1 LAAAVAPKAPEHWRT
16 PGRFAAFEHLFAA
29 ELVSFHEVCKKTEH
43 FAAVSV
49 ESSMKRLLWLFLA
62 LLSVVP
68 AFGSGLIIVHEPD
81 FWIYPPPHH
90 PPHHPPPR
98 IRPPRPAPVPT
109 YPIELSHTKIE
120 GKIKDQIA
128 TTHVDQEFYNPN
140 SRQLEGTF
148 LFPVP
153 KGAQIDKFTM
163 EINGKQVEAELL
175 AADKARG
182 IYEDIV
188 RKLKDPALLEF
199 AGRDLFKVRIFPI
212 EPHSR
217 KRITLSYS
225 QLLKSDS
232 GLVSYVVPFNTEKFC
247 AKPVKDVSLKIE
259 LETKQPL
266 KSVYSPSHKV
276 EVKRKEGNRAT
287 IGFESNDVR
296 PDTDFQLLYDTDK
309 SDIGLQLLT
318 FKESGEEGYFV
329 LLASPGSEVR
339 GMKVMA
345 KDVVFVLDTSGS
357 MAGAKL
363 EQAKKALLFCVENL
377 NKVDRFDVLR
387 FATEVEPLF
396 DKLTDAE
403 SDSVSRAKKWIE
415 ELKPIGGTAINDA
428 LAKALANRPEK
439 SDRPYVVVFL
449 TDGRPTV
456 GVTDEGQIRSNVTKK
471 NEDNTRIFCFG
482 IGTDVN
488 THLLDSIAE
497 DTRAF
502 SQYVLPEEDIEV
514 KVSSFFTKIKEPV
527 LASPKLVFP
536 DSVRVTKVYP
546 ATLPDVFKGEQLV
559 VAGRYSGKSSGAIRL
574 QGTVNGETKSYS
586 YDGEFEEKSS
596 DHEFIPR
603 LWATRRVGYLLDE
616 IRLRGESKEL
626 KDEVSELARKYNIV
640 TPYTAYLIM
649 EDERQRGVAA
659 NYQTFEFRESE
670 VARRELR
677 AAYDG
682 LNTERSGDRA
692 VGDARHLYRLKAAE
706 TPAIIQQSNEDLVR
720 GYAATAAPTS
730 PATGLPAQSF
740 GGVTG
745 GTVGEIAQLS
755 RAPVAEAGK
764 PARAQ
769 MQQRFVAGRA
779 FTLKTNAWVDSEI
792 QKKQSAKRV
801 RVQFDSP
808 EYFELVSKNPKAQ
821 SCFALGRNVQFVLGD
836 TIYEIYE

>member
-1 LAAAVAPKAPEHWRT
+1 
-16 PGRFAAFEHLFAA
+16 
-29 ELVSFHEVCKKTEH
+29 
-43 FAAVSV
+43 
-49 ESSMKRLLWLFLA
+49 MKRLLGLFLV
-62 LLSVVP
+62 LLGVSP
-68 AFGSGLIIVHEPD
+68 AFASGLIIVHDSD
-81 FWIYPPPHH
+81 FWIYPPPHY
-90 PPHHPPPR
+90 PPPR
-98 IRPPRPAPVPT
+98 IRPPRPAPPEPT
-109 YPIELSHTKIE
+109 YPIEVSYTKIE
-120 GKIKDQIA
+120 AKIKDQIA
-128 TTHVDQEFYNPN
+128 TTSVDQEFYNPN
-140 SRQLEGTF
+140 PRQLEGTF

-153 KGAQIDKFTM
+153 KGAHLNKFTM

-188 RKLKDPALLEF
+188 RRLKDPALLEF

-225 QLLKSDS
+225 QLLKADS
-232 GLVSYVVPFNTEKFC
+232 GLVSYIVPFNTEKFC
-247 AKPVKDVSLKIE
+247 ASPVKNVSLKVD

-276 EVKRKEGNRAT
+276 EIKRKEGNRAT
-287 IGFESNDVR
+287 VGFEASNVQ
-296 PDTDFQLLYDTDK
+296 PDTDFQLLYDTGK

-318 FKESGEEGYFV
+318 FKESGEDGYFV
-329 LLASPGSEVR
+329 LLASPGTEMR
-339 GMKVMA
+339 GTKVIA

-377 NKVDRFDVLR
+377 NKDDRFDVLR

-396 DKLTDAE
+396 DKLNDA
-403 SDSVSRAKKWIE
+403 DGDNISRAKKWIQ

-428 LAKALANRPEK
+428 LVKAIANRPGK
-439 SDRPYVVVFL
+439 TDRPYVIVFL

-456 GVTDEGQIRSNVTKK
+456 GVTDENQIRSNVTKK

-527 LASPKLVFP
+527 LAGPKLIFP
-536 DSVRVTKVYP
+536 DDVRVTKVYP
-546 ATLPDVFKGEQLV
+546 ANLPDVFKGEQLV
-559 VAGRYSGKSSGAIRL
+559 VAGRYSGKSGGAIRL
-574 QGTVNGETKSYS
+574 EGSVNGETKSYR
-586 YDGEFEEKSS
+586 YDADFADKSS
-596 DHEFIPR
+596 DHDFIPR

-616 IRLRGESKEL
+616 IRLRGENKEL

-659 NYQTFEFRESE
+659 NFQTFEFKDQSL
-670 VARRELR
+670 ARRELLG
-677 AAYDG
+677 AYDALG
-682 LNTERSGDRA
+682 RDRSGDRA
-692 VGDARHLYRLKAAE
+692 VGDARHLSQLKLAESAA
-706 TPAIIQQSNEDLVR
+706 AIQQSNEDLLR
-720 GYAATAAPTS
+720 GYAVNVPGAPVPTAGAQLESRTAA
-730 PATGLPAQSF
+730 
-740 GGVTG
+740 G
-745 GTVGEIAQLS
+745 GTVGEMARTKQFYK
-755 RAPVAEAGK
+755 APLGEAGK
-764 PARAQ
+764 SLASSSAPQ
-769 MQQRFVAGRA
+769 MQQKFVGGRA
-779 FTLKTNAWVDSEI
+779 FTMKTNAWMDTEI

-808 EYFELVSKNPKAQ
+808 EYFELVSRNPKAQ
-821 SCFALGRNVQFVLGD
+821 PWLALGRNVQFVLD
-836 TIYEIYE
+836 ETIYEIYE

>member
-1 LAAAVAPKAPEHWRT
+1 
-16 PGRFAAFEHLFAA
+16 
-29 ELVSFHEVCKKTEH
+29 
-43 FAAVSV
+43 
-49 ESSMKRLLWLFLA
+49 MKRLAWLCLA
-62 LLSVVP
+62 LCSVLP
-68 AFGSGLIIVHEPD
+68 SFGSGLIIIHDPD
-81 FWIYPPPHH
+81 FWQPW
-90 PPHHPPPR
+90 PHHPPPPR
-98 IRPPRPAPVPT
+98 VRPPHYVPPVATTPLEVS
-109 YPIELSHTKIE
+109 YTKVE
-120 GKIKDQIA
+120 AKIKDQIA
-128 TTHVDQEFYNPN
+128 STTFDQEFYNPN

-153 KGAQIDKFTM
+153 KGAHINKFSM

-212 EPHSR
+212 EAHGR
-217 KRITLSYS
+217 KRIVLSYS

-232 GLVSYVVPFNTEKFC
+232 GLVNFVVPFNTEKFC
-247 AKPVKDVSLKIE
+247 TKPIRNVSLKID

-276 EVKRKEGNRAT
+276 EIKRKEGNHAT
-287 IGFESNDVR
+287 IGFEASDVK
-296 PDTDFQLLYDTDK
+296 PDTDFQLLYALDK
-309 SDIGLQLLT
+309 SDIGLNLMT
-318 FKESGEEGYFV
+318 FKESGEDGYFV
-329 LLASPGSEVR
+329 LLASPGSEMR
-339 GMKVMA
+339 GTRVLP

-377 NKVDRFDVLR
+377 NKEDRFDVLR

-396 DKLTDAE
+396 DKLSDASTDNTA
-403 SDSVSRAKKWIE
+403 RARKWIG

-428 LAKALANRPEK
+428 LTKAVANRPEK
-439 SDRPYVVVFL
+439 TDRPYVVVFL

-456 GVTDEGQIRSNVTKK
+456 GVTDENLIRANVTKTNK
-471 NEDNTRIFCFG
+471 DNTRIFCFG

-488 THLLDSIAE
+488 THMLDSIAE

-536 DSVRVTKVYP
+536 DDVRVTKMYP
-546 ATLPDVFKGEQLV
+546 SSLPDVFKGEQLV
-559 VAGRYSGKSSGAIRL
+559 VVGRYSGKASSAIRL
-574 QGTVNGETKSYS
+574 EGSVSGDRKAYS
-586 YDGEFEEKSS
+586 YDATFPEKSS

-616 IRLRGESKEL
+616 IRLRGENKEL
-626 KDEVSELARKYNIV
+626 KEEVSELARKYNIV

-649 EDERQRGVAA
+649 EDERQRGVAQ
-659 NYQTFEFRESE
+659 NLQTFEFREQDL
-670 VARRELR
+670 ARSQLSG
-677 AAYDG
+677 AYDSFSR
-682 LNTERSGDRA
+682 ERAGDKA
-692 VGDARHLYRLKAAE
+692 VGDARYLSRLKAADG
-706 TPAIIQQSNEDLVR
+706 PADIKLGNEDFFR
-720 GYAATAAPTS
+720 GYAGRAPAAAAAPSSAGVPVQTLKEDEMLLLGVAPTRRS
-730 PATGLPAQSF
+730 AGAGGGEVGKAVSGPAVQT
-740 GGVTG
+740 
-745 GTVGEIAQLS
+745 
-755 RAPVAEAGK
+755 
-764 PARAQ
+764 
-769 MQQRFVAGRA
+769 RFVGGRA
-779 FTLKTNAWVDSEI
+779 FVMKTNSWIDSEI
-792 QKKQSAKRV
+792 QKKADAKRV

-808 EYFELVSKNPKAQ
+808 EYFDLMNKNPQ
-821 SCFALGRNVQFVLGD
+821 MTSWLALGRNVQFVLGE

>member
-1 LAAAVAPKAPEHWRT
+1 
-16 PGRFAAFEHLFAA
+16 
-29 ELVSFHEVCKKTEH
+29 
-43 FAAVSV
+43 
-49 ESSMKRLLWLFLA
+49 MKRLAWLCLA
-62 LLSVVP
+62 LFSVFP
-68 AFGSGLIIVHEPD
+68 SFGSGLIIIHDGD
-81 FWIYPPPHH
+81 FWRPYPPPY
-90 PPHHPPPR
+90 PPPI
-98 IRPPRPAPVPT
+98 IRPPPIAPPPATAPLEVA
-109 YPIELSHTKIE
+109 YTKVDA
-120 GKIKDQIA
+120 KIKDQIA
-128 TTHVDQEFYNPN
+128 TTTFDQEFYNPN

-153 KGAQIDKFTM
+153 RGAHINRFSM

-212 EPHSR
+212 EAHGR

-232 GLVSYVVPFNTEKFC
+232 GLVNFVIPFNTEKFC
-247 AKPVKDVSLKIE
+247 ARPIKNVSLKID

-276 EVKRKEGNRAT
+276 EIKRKEGNHAT
-287 IGFESNDVR
+287 IGYEANDVR
-296 PDTDFQLLYDTDK
+296 PDTDFQLLYDLDK
-309 SDIGLQLLT
+309 ADIGLHLMT
-318 FKESGEEGYFV
+318 FKESGEDGYFV
-329 LLASPGSEVR
+329 LLASPGTEVR
-339 GMKVMA
+339 GAKVMP

-377 NKVDRFDVLR
+377 NKEDRFDVLR

-396 DKLTDAE
+396 DKLTDAG
-403 SDSVSRAKKWIE
+403 SDNTARARKWIQ

-428 LAKALANRPEK
+428 LTKAVANRPGK
-439 SDRPYVVVFL
+439 TDRPYVIVFL

-456 GVTDEGQIRSNVTKK
+456 GVTDENLIRANVSK
-471 NEDNTRIFCFG
+471 NNKENTRIFCFG

-488 THLLDSIAE
+488 THMLDSIAE

-514 KVSSFFTKIKEPV
+514 KVSNFFTKIKEPV
-527 LASPKLVFP
+527 LASPKVTFP
-536 DSVRVTKVYP
+536 DSVRVTKMYP

-559 VAGRYSGKSSGAIRL
+559 VAGRYSGKADGAIRL
-574 QGTVNGETKSYS
+574 EGSVNGETKSYTH
-586 YDGEFEEKSS
+586 DANFADKSS

-603 LWATRRVGYLLDE
+603 LWATRRVGHLLDE
-616 IRLRGESKEL
+616 IRLRGENKEL

-649 EDERQRGVAA
+649 EDERQRGVAQ
-659 NYQTFEFRESE
+659 NLQTFEFREGD
-670 VARRELR
+670 VARRQLSS
-677 AAYDG
+677 AYDSFSR
-682 LNTERSGDRA
+682 ERSGDKA
-692 VGDARHLYRLKAAE
+692 VGDARYLSRLKAADA
-706 TPAIIQQSNEDLVR
+706 PADVQLGNEDLLR
-720 GYAATAAPTS
+720 GYAASGPAAPSTGS
-730 PATGLPAQSF
+730 PAQTWAD
-740 GGVTG
+740 GGVLSG
-745 GTVGEIAQLS
+745 IAPT
-755 RAPVAEAGK
+755 RAGRVLAKSTRDEADKSGSIIT
-764 PARAQ
+764 Q
-769 MQQRFVAGRA
+769 NRFVGGRA
-779 FTLKTNAWVDSEI
+779 FVMKTNSWIDSEI
-792 QKKQSAKRV
+792 QKKANAKRV

-808 EYFELVSKNPKAQ
+808 EYFDLVKKNPRAT
-821 SCFALGRNVQFVLGD
+821 SWLALGRDVQFVLGE

>member
-1 LAAAVAPKAPEHWRT
+1 
-16 PGRFAAFEHLFAA
+16 
-29 ELVSFHEVCKKTEH
+29 
-43 FAAVSV
+43 
-49 ESSMKRLLWLFLA
+49 MKRLLGLFLA

-68 AFGSGLIIVHEPD
+68 AFGSGLIIVHDPD
-81 FWIYPPPHH
+81 FWSYPPPDH
-90 PPHHPPPR
+90 PPR
-98 IRPPRPAPVPT
+98 IRPPRPAPPAPT
-109 YPIELSHTKIE
+109 YPIEVSHTKIE
-120 GKIKDQIA
+120 GKITDQIA
-128 TTHVDQEFYNPN
+128 TTSVDQEFYNPN

-153 KGAQIDKFTM
+153 KGAHINKFTM

-188 RKLKDPALLEF
+188 RRLKDPALLEF

-232 GLVSYVVPFNTEKFC
+232 GLVSYIVPFNTEKFS
-247 AKPVKDVSLKIE
+247 ARPVKNVSLKVD

-276 EVKRKEGNRAT
+276 EIKRKEGNRAT
-287 IGFESNDVR
+287 IGFESNDMR
-296 PDTDFQLLYDTDK
+296 PDTDFQLFYDTDK
-309 SDIGLQLLT
+309 SDIGLHLMT
-318 FKESGEEGYFV
+318 FKESGEDGYFV
-329 LLASPGSEVR
+329 LLASPGIQVR
-339 GMKVMA
+339 GTKVIA

-377 NKVDRFDVLR
+377 NKEDRFDVLR

-396 DKLTDAE
+396 DKLND
-403 SDSVSRAKKWIE
+403 SDSDNVGRAKKWIQ

-428 LAKALANRPEK
+428 LAKALANRPGK
-439 SDRPYVVVFL
+439 ADRPYVIVFL

-456 GVTDEGQIRSNVTKK
+456 GVTDENQIRSNVTKK
-471 NEDNTRIFCFG
+471 NEENTRIFCFG

-488 THLLDSIAE
+488 THLLDSVAE

-536 DSVRVTKVYP
+536 GSMRVTKMYP
-546 ATLPDVFKGEQLV
+546 AALPDVFKGEQLV
-559 VAGRYSGKSSGAIRL
+559 VAGRYSGKGSGAIRL
-574 QGTVNGETKSYS
+574 EGSVNGETKSYS
-586 YDGEFEEKSS
+586 YDADFPATSS
-596 DHEFIPR
+596 DHDFIPR

-616 IRLRGESKEL
+616 IRLRGENKEL

-659 NYQTFEFRESE
+659 NLQTFEFRDTE
-670 VARRELR
+670 VARRELLG
-677 AAYDG
+677 AYDG
-682 LNTERSGDRA
+682 LNRSRSGDRA
-692 VGDARHLYRLKAAE
+692 VGDARHLSRLKAAE
-706 TPAIIQQSNEDLVR
+706 SSEAIQQSNEDLLR
-720 GYAATAAPTS
+720 GYAITASPNAPA
-730 PATGLPAQSF
+730 PAAGVPAQSL
-740 GGVTG
+740 GTAG
-745 GTVGEIAQLS
+745 GTVGEVAQLWK
-755 RAPVAEAGK
+755 APLAEVGKSAG
-764 PARAQ
+764 PQ
-769 MQQRFVAGRA
+769 MQQRFVGGRA
-779 FTLKTNAWVDSEI
+779 FTLKTNSWLDTEI
-792 QKKQSAKRV
+792 QKKESARRV
-801 RVQFDSP
+801 RVQFQSP
-808 EYFELVSKNPKAQ
+808 EYFELVAKNPKAQ
-821 SCFALGRNVQFVLGD
+821 PWLALGRNVQFVLGE

>member
-1 LAAAVAPKAPEHWRT
+1 
-16 PGRFAAFEHLFAA
+16 
-29 ELVSFHEVCKKTEH
+29 
-43 FAAVSV
+43 
-49 ESSMKRLLWLFLA
+49 MKRLLGLFLV
-62 LLSVVP
+62 LLSVSP
-68 AFGSGLIIVHEPD
+68 ALASGLIIVHDPD
-81 FWIYPPPHH
+81 FWIHPPPHY
-90 PPHHPPPR
+90 PPPR
-98 IRPPRPAPVPT
+98 IRPPRPVPPAPT
-109 YPIELSHTKIE
+109 YPIEVSYTKIDA
-120 GKIKDQIA
+120 KIKDQIA
-128 TTHVDQEFYNPN
+128 TTSVDQEFYNPN
-140 SRQLEGTF
+140 ARQLEGTF

-153 KGAQIDKFTM
+153 KGAHLNKFTM

-188 RKLKDPALLEF
+188 RRLKDPALLEF

-232 GLVSYVVPFNTEKFC
+232 GLVSYIVPFNTEKFC
-247 AKPVKDVSLKIE
+247 AKPIKNVSLKID

-287 IGFESNDVR
+287 VGFEANDVQ

-318 FKESGEEGYFV
+318 FKESGEDGYFV
-329 LLASPGSEVR
+329 LLASPGTEMR
-339 GMKVMA
+339 GTKVIA

-377 NKVDRFDVLR
+377 NKEDRFDVMR

-396 DKLTDAE
+396 DRLNDA
-403 SDSVSRAKKWIE
+403 DADNVSRAKKWIQ

-428 LAKALANRPEK
+428 LARALANRPGK
-439 SDRPYVVVFL
+439 TDRPYLIVFL

-456 GVTDEGQIRSNVTKK
+456 GVTDENQIRSNVTKK

-497 DTRAF
+497 DARAF

-536 DSVRVTKVYP
+536 DGVRVTKIYP
-546 ATLPDVFKGEQLV
+546 AALPDVFKGEQLV
-559 VAGRYSGKSSGAIRL
+559 VAGRYSGKGSGAIHL
-574 QGTVNGETKSYS
+574 EGSVNGETKSYR
-586 YDGEFEEKSS
+586 YDADFAEKSS
-596 DHEFIPR
+596 DHDFIPR

-616 IRLRGESKEL
+616 IRLRGENKEL

-659 NYQTFEFRESE
+659 NFQTFEFKDQAQ
-670 VARRELR
+670 ARRELLG
-677 AAYDG
+677 AYDA
-682 LNTERSGDRA
+682 LSRERSGDRA
-692 VGDARHLYRLKAAE
+692 VGDARHLYQLKAADS
-706 TPAIIQQSNEDLVR
+706 AAAIQQSNEDLLR
-720 GYAATAAPTS
+720 GYAVNAPGVPAPT
-730 PATGLPAQSF
+730 A
-740 GGVTG
+740 GVQLESRSAGG
-745 GTVGEIAQLS
+745 GTAGEVARS
-755 RAPVAEAGK
+755 KPFYKAPWAEAGK
-764 PARAQ
+764 SVASSSAPQ
-769 MQQRFVAGRA
+769 LQQKFVGGRA
-779 FTLKTNAWVDSEI
+779 FTMKTNAWMDTEI
-792 QKKQSAKRV
+792 QKKQNSKRV

-821 SCFALGRNVQFVLGD
+821 PWLALGRNVQFVLEE